1 MTTQDAATIASG
13 IDTSTVAGHNLRALL
28 LRLLDGDPWRGEAR
42 AAARAA
48 TDRAAALGL
57 LDIVHTCAL
66 TPLGREVAERLR
78 PLPWRWRSYKA
89 AGWGGALIECFEV
102 ETDARVL
109 PMTLHRDDAE
119 RIAAL
124 LTADDLRAAKAY
136 RVES

>member
-1 MTTQDAATIASG
+1 MSTPTASG

-42 AAARAA
+42 GTARAA

-78 PLPWRWRSYKA
+78 PVPWRVIDASGPRMKRKRLSVWQGSTSA
-89 AGWGGALIECFEV
+89 ARCDTQF
-102 ETDARVL
+102 DA
-109 PMTLHRDDAE
+109 
-119 RIAAL
+119 
-124 LTADDLRAAKAY
+124 
-136 RVES
+136 